1 MKTVKTIPTQISSTL
16 SDLLEVVST
25 MRKEIQELDAGQ
37 PLPQLATKE
46 PDRPTAA
53 N

>member
-25 MRKEIQELDAGQ
+25 MRKEIQELDVGS
-37 PLPQLATKE
+37 PSPNISNKE
-46 PDRPTAA
+46 PDRHTAV